1 MSTKDWLEKDYY
13 KVLGVSKDATAEEI
27 KKAYR
32 KLAREN
38 HPDQNPG
45 NTQAEKRFKEVSEA
59 NAVLGDPAKRKQYD
73 EERSFFGGGF
83 RFPRGGA
90 GDGQASTEDLFRSG
104 GGGVGDIFGGLFNS
118 GGGRRTSS
126 RGPRRGTDIEGEV
139 TISFSDAADGVT
151 VPLQLVS
158 DDACDT
164 CHGTGAEPGT
174 TPTVCPNCEGSGMQT
189 STSGGVFA
197 VTEPCHT
204 CRGRGMIVEH
214 PCRTCEGTGRGRS
227 TKQINVRIPA
237 GVSDGAR
244 IRLRGRGGAGEFGGP
259 AGDLYVVVHVSSH
272 PIFGRKDHNLT
283 VTVPIT
289 FVEAALGAEIE
300 VPTLDGTTVRVK
312 IAPGTPNGRVLRV
325 RGRGVRKGD
334 DSRGD
339 LLVTVEVTVPAE
351 LSESAR
357 DALSTYASAADE
369 PNPRARLL
377 DQTR

>member
-139 TISFSDAADGVT
+139 TISFSDAANGVT

>member
-197 VTEPCHT
+197 VTEPYHT